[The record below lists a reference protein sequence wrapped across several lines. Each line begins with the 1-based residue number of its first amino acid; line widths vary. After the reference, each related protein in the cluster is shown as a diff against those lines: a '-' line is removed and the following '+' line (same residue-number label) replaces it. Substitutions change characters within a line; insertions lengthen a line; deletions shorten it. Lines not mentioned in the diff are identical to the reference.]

1 MKKLLLALSTIIFIG
16 AGINL
21 AANNDNDYEEPYI
34 EASAVDIYKFNMCL
48 AVPRIYDNN

>member
-16 AGINL
+16 TGINL
-21 AANNDNDYEEPYI
+21 AANDDNGYEEPYI
-34 EASAVDIYKFNMCL
+34 EAATVDIYKFNMCL